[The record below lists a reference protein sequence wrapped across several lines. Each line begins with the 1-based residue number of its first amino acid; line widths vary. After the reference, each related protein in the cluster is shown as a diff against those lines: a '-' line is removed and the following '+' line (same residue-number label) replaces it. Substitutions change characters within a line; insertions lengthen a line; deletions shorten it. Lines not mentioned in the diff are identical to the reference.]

1 MHGKQLSR
9 RDALKFTAALAGA
22 LGTSSLAVSGAA
34 QASPATP
41 APARQALIDATVVT
55 MDAERP
61 SAAAVL
67 VEGDRIVRVGSVDEI
82 RAALRERGG
91 GRETDLGGRTL
102 APGFLD
108 PHGHFL
114 LTGISTLTAD
124 LSAPPL
130 GTVDS
135 IEQVLARLR
144 EQAAKPVVGGNWTW
158 VVGMKFDDTAI
169 REQRFPT
176 LAELDAVAPD
186 RPLFLLHISAHLA
199 MVNSAG
205 LAALGISRDTPDPAG
220 GEYGR
225 AADGTPNGL
234 LLESAA
240 STTLNKAI
248 PTFDPAAV
256 LRVVDAAADGCL
268 SAGVTT
274 AWDAAVSPLLLTAY
288 SVLAQVPYL
297 RVRLGLWIDG
307 EHVSGIRDAV
317 GKAPNRAPWLQTMG
331 VKGFADGSIQGWT
344 AALTEPY
351 HRFPA
356 AGAPAGPSGKLRT
369 SVEDLTELITTAF
382 DCGLPAA
389 LHANGDAAADAV
401 LAATRA
407 ARTRTGV
414 PLPVLM
420 QHCQVLREDQI
431 QEMAGLGI
439 HASVFSR
446 HIYVWGD
453 RHRDIFLGPQRA
465 ARLDPARSLIDAGV
479 SVTLHNDSPVTPL
492 DPLATMRDAVQR
504 RTATGAVLGPAQR
517 LTAEEA
523 LAAYTSEAARQL
535 GFSDR
540 GMLTPGRL
548 ADFTVLNRDPRGTD
562 LAGIQVEQT
571 WVGGVHSW
579 SR

>member
-1 MHGKQLSR
+1 MCLECRSIPWLHGRQLSR
-9 RDALKFTAALAGA
+9 RDALKFTAA
-22 LGTSSLAVSGAA
+22 
-34 QASPATP
+34 
-41 APARQALIDATVVT
+41 
-55 MDAERP
+55 
-61 SAAAVL
+61 AVL
-67 VEGDRIVRVGSVDEI
+67 VEGDRIVQLGAVDEI

-91 GRETDLGGRTL
+91 GHETDLGGRTL
-102 APGFLD
+102 TPGFLD

-114 LTGISTLTAD
+114 LTGISTLAAD
-124 LSAPPL
+124 LAAPPL
-130 GTVDS
+130 GAVDS
-135 IEQVLARLR
+135 IDQVLTRLR
-144 EQAAKPVVGGNWTW
+144 EQAAKPVVGGNLTW

-176 LAELDAVAPD
+176 LAELDGVVAD
-186 RPLFLLHISAHLA
+186 RPLLLVHISGHLT

-205 LAALGISRDTPDPAG
+205 LAKLGITRDTPDPAG

-225 AADGTPNGL
+225 AADSTPNGI

-240 STTLNKAI
+240 STTLNKAM
-248 PTFDPAAV
+248 PTFDPGAV
-256 LRVVDAAADGCL
+256 LRVVDAAADNCL
-268 SAGVTT
+268 AAGVTT

-297 RVRLGLWIDG
+297 RVRLGLWLDG
-307 EHVSGIRDAV
+307 ENVAGIRDAV
-317 GKAPNRAPWLQTMG
+317 AEAPDRAPWLQTRG
-331 VKGFADGSIQGWT
+331 IKGFADGSIQGWT
-344 AALTEPY
+344 AALTEQY

-356 AGAPAGPSGKLRT
+356 AGPPAGPTGKLRT
-369 SVEDLTELITTAF
+369 SVEELTELIATAF

-389 LHANGDAAADAV
+389 VHANGDAAADAV
-401 LAATRA
+401 IAATRA
-407 ARTRTGV
+407 VRAHTGAA
-414 PLPVLM
+414 LPVIM

-431 QEMAGLGI
+431 QQLAGLGI

-453 RHRDIFLGPQRA
+453 RHRDLFLGPRRA

-504 RTATGAVLGPAQR
+504 RTASGAVLGPDQR

-523 LAAYTSEAARQL
+523 LAAYTSEAAHQL
-535 GFSDR
+535 GLPDR
-540 GMLTPGRL
+540 GVLTPGRL

-562 LAGIQVEQT
+562 LSDIHVEQT
-571 WVGGVHSW
+571 WVGGVCRW
-579 SR
+579 TGR

>member
-1 MHGKQLSR
+1 MN
-9 RDALKFTAALAGA
+9 
-22 LGTSSLAVSGAA
+22 
-34 QASPATP
+34 
-41 APARQALIDATVVT
+41 APARQALINTTVVT
-55 MDAERP
+55 MDPQRP
-61 SAAAVL
+61 TAAAVL
-67 VEGDRIVRVGSVDEI
+67 VEGDRIVQVGTVEEI
-82 RAALRERGG
+82 RTALGLRGG
-91 GRETDLGGRTL
+91 GQEVDLGGRTL
-102 APGFLD
+102 TPGFLD

-114 LTGISTLTAD
+114 LTGISTLAAD

-130 GTVDS
+130 GAVDS
-135 IEQVLARLR
+135 IDQVLARLR
-144 EQAAKPVVGGNWTW
+144 EQAAKPAVGGNLAW

-176 LAELDAVAPD
+176 LAELDSVAPE
-186 RPLFLLHISAHLA
+186 RPLLVLHISGHLA

-205 LAALGISRDTPDPAG
+205 LATLGIARDTPDPAG

-225 AADGTPNGL
+225 AADGAPNGM

-240 STTLNKAI
+240 STTLNKAM
-248 PTFDPAAV
+248 PTYDPSAV
-256 LRVVDAAADGCL
+256 LRVVDAATDGCL

-297 RVRLGLWIDG
+297 RVRLGLWLDG
-307 EHVSGIRDAV
+307 ENVAGIRDAV
-317 GKAPNRAPWLQTMG
+317 AKAPNRAPWLQTRG

-351 HRFPA
+351 HSFPA
-356 AGAPAGPSGKLRT
+356 AGAPAGPAGKLRT
-369 SVEDLTELITTAF
+369 SVDDLTELIATAF

-401 LAATRA
+401 IAATRA
-407 ARTRTGV
+407 VRARRGA
-414 PLPVLM
+414 PIPVLM
-420 QHCQVLREDQI
+420 QHCQVLRADQI
-431 QEMAGLGI
+431 EDMAGLGI

-453 RHRDIFLGPQRA
+453 RHRDIFLGPDRA

-504 RTATGAVLGPAQR
+504 RTAAGDVLGPAER
-517 LTAEEA
+517 LTAAEA

-535 GFSDR
+535 GFADR
-540 GMLTPGRL
+540 GVITPGRL
-548 ADFTVLNRDPRGTD
+548 ADFAVLNRDPRGTD
-562 LAGIQVEQT
+562 LADVRVEQT
-571 WVGGVHSW
+571 WVGGTCSW
-579 SR
+579 TRP